1 MSIRWL
7 CLFVVFLLMVTL
19 SSQTVGPSYA
29 AEAEPQEP
37 QRHPDW
43 LYTQDIKALLSGNT
57 VTSMNDG
64 GSYRWWKLYL
74 EDGVLSWVNDR
85 GKTAFGT
92 WHIAQDR
99 LCEVW
104 LSTQERCSGI
114 RIAGKAIRFD
124 DPFTGQPNSAAVLQP
139 GDSKNLR
146 ANVTSEVYE
155 ALQELRESRSGLAVV
170 GGGEG
175 ELGRS
180 EANAT
185 GKTAAEI
192 GPKPLKMR
200 IIHPDAEAPD
210 NLIGALSGVQL
221 AAVNEIADLVW
232 NVVKGEIVKDNEIV
246 AYPRTREP
254 SEVQLVI
261 DAWHLIADIED
272 LGSRRN
278 SGLSLQ
284 MTPQQDS
291 YRAGETINLTLRDYE
306 SQHALL
312 FNISPYGEI
321 DVVYPVETDFVGDGK
336 VWPRLILGSPLSIS
350 AVAGPPFGANLVVGV
365 VSSAEPRVLFKTLKS
380 GGGPAG
386 ITAFLKVLRET
397 EGQVAVS
404 RFHIER

>member
-1 MSIRWL
+1 MMS
-7 CLFVVFLLMVTL
+7 L

-37 QRHPDW
+37 PRHPDW
-43 LYTQDIKALLSGNT
+43 LYADDIKALLTGNT
-57 VTSMNDG
+57 ITSMSKN
-64 GSYRWWKLYL
+64 GSSRWWKLYL

-99 LCEVW
+99 LCEAW
-104 LSTQERCSGI
+104 LSSQEKCWGI
-114 RIAGKAIRFD
+114 RITGKAVRYD
-124 DPFTGQPNSAAVLQP
+124 DPFTGRPYSAAVLQL

-146 ANVTSEVYE
+146 TNVTSEVYE
-155 ALQELRESRSGLAVV
+155 SLQEPGDSQSELAVV

-175 ELGRS
+175 ELERS
-180 EANAT
+180 EVAANNP
-185 GKTAAEI
+185 TAVEP
-192 GPKPLKMR
+192 GSRPLKMR
-200 IIHPDAEAPD
+200 IIHPDPETSE
-210 NLIGALSGVQL
+210 NLFGALSGVQL
-221 AAVNEIADLVW
+221 AAANELADLVW

-272 LGSRRN
+272 LGSQRN
-278 SGLSLQ
+278 GGLSFQ

-306 SQHALL
+306 FQHALL

-321 DVVYPVETDFVGDGK
+321 DVVYPVETDFVGDGT

-365 VSSAEPRVLFKTLKS
+365 VSSAEPRVLLKTLKS